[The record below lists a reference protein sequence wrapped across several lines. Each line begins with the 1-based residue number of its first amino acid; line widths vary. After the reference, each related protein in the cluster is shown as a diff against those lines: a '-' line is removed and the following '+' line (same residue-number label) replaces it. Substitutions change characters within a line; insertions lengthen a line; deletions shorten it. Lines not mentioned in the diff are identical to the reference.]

1 MEANEVYYMSKIKV
15 ALFFRGRMLLTVYTE
30 SKVQSMTCMTNH
42 REIKLTAPETSE
54 TFVIVLRHVY

>member
-1 MEANEVYYMSKIKV
+1 MEANEIYYMSKIKV

-30 SKVQSMTCMTNH
+30 SKVQSMTNH

-54 TFVIVLRHVY
+54 TFVVVLRHVY